1 MSEKRKNQLVRRVTI
16 CLPQDIDDALG
27 DYIEQLQKRGL
38 MVNVS
43 DIVRFA
49 VAEYLRDV
57 EEAGIRL

>member
-1 MSEKRKNQLVRRVTI
+1 MSAKRRNQLVRRFTV
-16 CLPQDIDDALG
+16 CLPQDLDDALEE
-27 DYIEQLQKRGL
+27 YVEQLQKRGL

-49 VAEYLRDV
+49 VAQYLRDV

>member
-49 VAEYLRDV
+49 VAQYLRDV

>member
-1 MSEKRKNQLVRRVTI
+1 MSAKRRNQLVRRFTV
-16 CLPQDIDDALG
+16 CLPQDLDDALG
-27 DYIEQLQKRGL
+27 EYVEQLQQRGL

-49 VAEYLRDV
+49 VAQYLRDV